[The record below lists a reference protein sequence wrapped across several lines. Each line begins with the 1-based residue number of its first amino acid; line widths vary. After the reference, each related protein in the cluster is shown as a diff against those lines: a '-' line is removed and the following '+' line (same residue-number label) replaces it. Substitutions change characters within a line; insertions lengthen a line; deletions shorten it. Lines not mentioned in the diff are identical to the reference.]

1 MKKETRKALQS
12 YNFEKTRLLEE
23 KGRFAA
29 LMEFKNSLS
38 EKTPDDE
45 LIVEINAE
53 IKEMQRSITETE
65 KYLETIKPEIVSY
78 IKTIPDIIARTAAS
92 LFYLNGLSWQEVAQ
106 IIKYGDETP
115 DSIRARVYRYAR
127 KTDA

>member
-38 EKTPDDE
+38 EKAPDDE

-53 IKEMQRSITETE
+53 IKEVLRYDKFNNSR
-65 KYLETIKPEIVSY
+65 IKNIS
-78 IKTIPDIIARTAAS
+78 
-92 LFYLNGLSWQEVAQ
+92 
-106 IIKYGDETP
+106 
-115 DSIRARVYRYAR
+115 
-127 KTDA
+127 